1 MRAVSPLAAACPRC
15 HARVLDV
22 RVDFDLGVL
31 IGTPRLDPA
40 VLDATAI
47 VACVITSVPLWQV
60 YDHAGRTVTSQR
72 SAWWPRAPMPG
83 HVLAEHA
90 CARTWPGAPI
100 DLAPFVAATAVP
112 DICPF

>member
-1 MRAVSPLAAACPRC
+1 MSAVSPLAATCPRC

-22 RVDFDLGVL
+22 RVNFDLGVL
-31 IGTPRLDPA
+31 IGTPRLDPT

-60 YDHAGRTVTSQR
+60 YEYAGRTVTSQR
-72 SAWWPRAPMPG
+72 SAGWPRTLVPG
-83 HVLAEHA
+83 RVLAEHA
-90 CARTWPGAPI
+90 CARTWPGTPI
-100 DLAPFVAATAVP
+100 DLAPLVAATAVP